1 MIYVV
6 ALLGGIIA
14 ALLYVQQ
21 QREKA
26 WHAERS
32 LLLDRLMARSFE
44 QFKAQTEPDAFLA
57 ANEWKPRRVLYDETG
72 LLEVD
77 LDDDEGVTSGDH
89 AGG

>member
-6 ALLGGIIA
+6 ALLGGVIA
-14 ALLYVQQ
+14 ALLFLQQ
-21 QREKA
+21 QREKV

-44 QFKAQTEPDAFLA
+44 QYKALAEPDAYLE
-57 ANEWKPRRVLYDETG
+57 ANPFKPRRVLYDETG

-77 LDDDEGVTSGDH
+77 LDDDEGVTSGDQP
-89 AGG
+89 G